1 MKAHRR
7 ILTAAVWL
15 LIAAPASAQTGAGG
29 FAGVTFSA
37 LTVERDTT
45 GSIAASIGYQFNPI
59 VALGVE
65 LTFVPS
71 FRPHVPEFPSILD
84 RGFAIS
90 GGLGGAIYPG
100 PEIIV
105 DADGGRATVFTGTL
119 RLTIP
124 TRSARLSPY
133 VVAGA
138 GVGNVRDEVRFTYN
152 YRPFVS
158 PIIGDGGGIVSLPSL
173 SESIR
178 RATTDFAMTF
188 GGGVSV
194 SISDS
199 WSVDGDVRYLGI
211 AGDRDIHTGRYGA
224 GITFRF

>member
-1 MKAHRR
+1 MNAFRR
-7 ILTAAVWL
+7 ILTAAAWL
-15 LIAAPASAQTGAGG
+15 LIAAPVSAQTGGGG

-45 GSIAASIGYQFNPI
+45 GSIAATIGYQFNPI

-71 FRPHVPEFPSILD
+71 FRPHVREFPSILD
-84 RGFAIS
+84 RGFAFS
-90 GGLGGAIYPG
+90 GGFGGAIFPG

-105 DADGGRATVFTGTL
+105 DADGGRATVFTANL

-124 TRSARLSPY
+124 TRSSRLSPY

-138 GVGNVRDEVRFTYN
+138 GVGNVKEEVRFTLN

-158 PIIGDGGGIVSLPSL
+158 PIIGDGIVSLPSI

-178 RATTDFAMTF
+178 RTTTDFAMTF

-199 WSVDGDVRYLGI
+199 WSIDGDVRHLGV
-211 AGDRDIHTGRYGA
+211 AGDRDIHTGRYGG